1 VPQVS
6 VIRASDIEE
15 AVAEGNR
22 QYLTGNLARAQALA
36 HIEDDELETGI
47 SDYDVDTLDQPHTH
61 PRAREYQLVLRGRVV
76 IRELATG
83 VVHDLRAGDF
93 YVIERNTAYAQKV
106 YARTRVLFFKNPA
119 GNDKV
124 PVELDAVAEDWVA
137 EGWPE

>member
-1 VPQVS
+1 MPQVS
-6 VIRASDIEE
+6 VIRASDIDA
-15 AVAEGNR
+15 AVGGGSR
-22 QYLTGNLARAQALA
+22 QYLTGTLARAQALA
-36 HIEDDELETGI
+36 HIEDAELEAGI
-47 SDYDVDTLDQPHTH
+47 SDYDVDTVDQPHMH
-61 PRAREYQLVLRGRVV
+61 PRAREYQLVLRGRLL

-106 YARTRVLFFKNPA
+106 YAHTRVFFCKNPA

-124 PVELDAVAEDWVA
+124 AVELDAAAEEWVA